1 MAKKRT
7 YYQRY
12 VREGRRGTIYCCRQF
27 NNVYWRQARR
37 LVKDY
42 SEKSGMRRKGRLR
55 KGKCPSEDGR
65 CR

>member
-7 YYQRY
+7 YFQRY
-12 VREGRRGTIYCCRQF
+12 VREGRSTIYCCKQF
-27 NNVYWRQARR
+27 NNVYWREARQ

-42 SEKSGMRRKGRLR
+42 SAKSGMRRTGRLR
-55 KGKCPSEDGR
+55 KGKCPSEYRR

>member
-1 MAKKRT
+1 MAGKRT

-12 VREGRRGTIYCCRQF
+12 VREGRSTIYCCKQF
-27 NNVYWRQARR
+27 NNVYWRQARQ

-42 SEKSGMRRKGRLR
+42 SEKSGMRRTGRLR
-55 KGKCPSEDGR
+55 KGKCPSEDRG

>member
-1 MAKKRT
+1 MAKKQN

-12 VREGRRGTIYCCRQF
+12 VREGRRGTIYCCKQF
-27 NNVYWRQARR
+27 KNVYWREARQ

-42 SEKSGMRRKGRLR
+42 SEKSGMRRTGRLR
-55 KGKCPSEDGR
+55 KGKCPSEYGS